1 MAEMLARVSSR
12 ELTEWGIFYGLE
24 PFGEERA
31 DLRSGVV
38 ASTIAN
44 VNREKKQKPYK
55 PEDFLLFREKPKQSW
70 EDQLRIVEML
80 NAAYG
85 GQDLRKH

>member
-1 MAEMLARVSSR
+1 M
-12 ELTEWGIFYGLE
+12 TEWAIVYGLE
-24 PFGEERA
+24 PFGDERA

-44 VNREKKQKPYK
+44 VNREKKRKPYK
-55 PEDFLLFREKPKQSW
+55 PEDFLLFREKPRQSW